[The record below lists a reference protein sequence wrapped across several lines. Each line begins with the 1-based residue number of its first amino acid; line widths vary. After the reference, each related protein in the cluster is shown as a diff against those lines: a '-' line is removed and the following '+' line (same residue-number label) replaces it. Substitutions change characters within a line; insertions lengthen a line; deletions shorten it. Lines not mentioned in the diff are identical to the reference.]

1 MAIAIGGCRS
11 ISRALVTF
19 FFLAGV
25 FLLQLCMS
33 QENCQSSFEVGVDDD
48 AILAFGE
55 LNSGSD

>member
-1 MAIAIGGCRS
+1 LGDVEVFHVRWS
-11 ISRALVTF
+11 HF

-33 QENCQSSFEVGVDDD
+33 QENCQSSFAVGVDDD